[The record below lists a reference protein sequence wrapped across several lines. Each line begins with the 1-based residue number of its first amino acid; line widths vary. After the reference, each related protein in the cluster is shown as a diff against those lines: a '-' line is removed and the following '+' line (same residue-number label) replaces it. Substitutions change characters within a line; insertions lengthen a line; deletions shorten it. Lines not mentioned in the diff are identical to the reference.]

1 MDQRGLPLIDKGR
14 TIITAY
20 VRVYN
25 DPTGVL
31 WHNFINYD
39 SKAMTGYVGLKNQGA
54 TCYMSSLLQSLFFT
68 NYFRKSVFDI
78 PTADDEP
85 SKSVALA
92 LQRVFYQMATSPSAV
107 DTTELTKSF
116 GWTSLESFMQHDVQ
130 EFNRVL
136 QDNLEGKMKVL
147 KKTPAGH
154 FDDTC
159 YSQESSHS
167 STKAWKGLTLIIFD
181 IVNIG
186 NRGGRRDSETF
197 CRKDEELH
205 QVHQR
210 RL

>member
-1 MDQRGLPLIDKGR
+1 
-14 TIITAY
+14 
-20 VRVYN
+20 
-25 DPTGVL
+25 
-31 WHNFINYD
+31 
-39 SKAMTGYVGLKNQGA
+39 MTGYVGLKNQGA

-92 LQRVFYQMATSPSAV
+92 LQRVFYQMATSPGAV

-147 KKTPAGH
+147 KWTPTGFVNTH
-154 FDDTC
+154 VVRRNDR
-159 YSQESSHS
+159 QLKE
-167 STKAWKGLTLIIFD
+167 KNGLD
-181 IVNIG
+181 
-186 NRGGRRDSETF
+186 
-197 CRKDEELH
+197 
-205 QVHQR
+205 
-210 RL
+210 

>member
-1 MDQRGLPLIDKGR
+1 MFRHLAANHRFTVDEADWGFTRFHEIRKLDTPLDQRGLPLIDKGR

-92 LQRVFYQMATSPSAV
+92 LQRVFYQMATSPNAV

-136 QDNLEGKMKVL
+136 QDNLEGKMKVP
-147 KKTPAGH
+147 KKTSAGL
-154 FDDTC
+154 FDGTC
-159 YSQESSHS
+159 YAQESSQTQ
-167 STKAWKGLTLIIFD
+167 TKHG
-181 IVNIG
+181 
-186 NRGGRRDSETF
+186 
-197 CRKDEELH
+197 
-205 QVHQR
+205 
-210 RL
+210 